1 VSSEELRE
9 IRERVAKLEAR
20 QEDLIN
26 HVSKNTERID
36 DLHRDIE
43 DLRSKLFSFLDW
55 KKIIGM
61 VVAIVA
67 AILGVGVAA

>member
-1 VSSEELRE
+1 MSVEEIHE

-43 DLRSKLFSFLDW
+43 QLREKLFDFLDW